1 MSDKD
6 PKKYNIDYIGDRPV
20 SITEDTSDEGSIYGF
35 LGIGLVLVLVFLYF
49 VVLGYLP
56 LILSLLTGSFGSLV
70 GKEIPAKKDS
80 AKKVCSALLCGGLF
94 GSVTFLG
101 ADFIEKRLYPETARD
116 SRENIL
122 SIFKSDEIQER
133 RRARQMQLTN
143 EVKEHQKKVA
153 DKLLLNTDLYFE

>member
-1 MSDKD
+1 MSDRR
-6 PKKYNIDYIGDRPV
+6 PKKYNIDYVGDRPV
-20 SITEDTSDEGSIYGF
+20 SITESTSDDGSIYSV
-35 LGIGLVLVLVFLYF
+35 LAIGLVLVLVFLYF

-80 AKKVCSALLCGGLF
+80 VKKVCSALLCGGLF

-101 ADFIEKRLYPETARD
+101 ADFIEKRFYPETARD

-122 SIFKSDEIQER
+122 SIFKYDEIQER
-133 RRARQMQLTN
+133 RRGREMREKKILKENLKKEVDNMLLKSDQL
-143 EVKEHQKKVA
+143 
-153 DKLLLNTDLYFE
+153 FE